1 MRGYVFLLFKEIKS
15 MLKSSSFYIWLL
27 FLPMLFLLIFSK
39 IGGGERKVKVVL
51 NDKVKNTI
59 SKEFGLKL
67 SKNFDVLTP
76 VDQKS
81 RKGLP
86 TIELSGDFLLKSKEK
101 TKVNVLF
108 PENYPQGKK
117 IYLKISIYK
126 TLAELTAKHR
136 LGINR
141 VKQFVSLKEKHEKLL
156 EIPWGIRH
164 TLPAIILM
172 FILFNVLT
180 KGVEKFFMYK
190 DEGLIERFSLAPQGA
205 KGVLLFFVFYQVM
218 LAMISVTV
226 IFVLGSLFFKLS
238 LKFNSVIYLYLIFFV
253 FSILVSSFSLIVFS
267 LVKKKEAAIALGVM
281 VANVLCA
288 LGGLW
293 WPIEIV
299 PPFFKKLGL
308 ILPTGFT
315 MSLID
320 KVIYYKV
327 PFTSI
332 LGDFLIFLIL
342 SLTLFAISLLIFIKN
357 KARYF

>member
-1 MRGYVFLLFKEIKS
+1 MKGYLFLLFKEIKF
-15 MLKSSSFYIWLL
+15 MLKNKSFYIWVL
-27 FLPMLFLLIFSK
+27 FMPLLFLLIFSK
-39 IGGGERKVKVVL
+39 IGQGSSKISVLIVDKVNNAITKEFVERIKKDFRVL
-51 NDKVKNTI
+51 NLESGRKN
-59 SKEFGLKL
+59 
-67 SKNFDVLTP
+67 
-76 VDQKS
+76 
-81 RKGLP
+81 LP
-86 TIELSGDFLLKSKEK
+86 LIELSGDFLLKSKEK
-101 TKVNVLF
+101 TKVKVLF
-108 PENYPQGKK
+108 PEDYPQDRK

-141 VKQFVSLKEKHEKLL
+141 VKQFVSLKERHEKLL

-190 DEGLIERFSLAPQGA
+190 DEGLIERFSLTPQGA
-205 KGVLLFFVFYQVM
+205 KGVLVFFILYQVT
-218 LAMISVTV
+218 LALISVTV

-238 LKFNSVIYLYLIFFV
+238 LKLNSVIYLYLIFFV
-253 FSILVSSFSLIVFS
+253 FSILVSSFSLMVFS
-267 LVKKKEAAIALGVM
+267 LVRRKEAAIALGVLI
-281 VANVLCA
+281 ANVLCA

-320 KVIYYKV
+320 KVLYFNLPIVFVLK
-327 PFTSI
+327 
-332 LGDFLIFLIL
+332 DFFVLLFL
-342 SLTLFAISLLIFIKN
+342 SVLFFIAGVFVFVK
-357 KARYF
+357 KQFKYS